1 MTASILDHLDRLA
14 DEHPNKLLYAYL
26 DVNGDPI
33 ETHTYASFLRR
44 AQAIA
49 GHLRKEGRFAAGDR
63 ILLAYPPGLEMIC
76 AFFGCVRAGLIPV
89 PVYPPSSRGFQS
101 ALYKTVHIAKDCQA
115 AGILTSRG
123 YHASL
128 KTNLARR
135 GVSAS
140 GVDVDYIS
148 GLPWIATEDFVDTA
162 ADNLPVDSSEILF
175 LQYTSGSTMEPKG
188 VIVTHENI
196 LTTCPLV
203 IDHPAP
209 VVVSWLPQYHDMGLI
224 GCYLYPALK
233 GGTTYGFAPMDFIQ
247 RPILWFK
254 AITTYHATAAAA
266 PNFAYDYCL
275 RAGRL
280 SKESLEACDLSSLR
294 VLLCAAEPVK
304 PDTYTRFLEAFQPY
318 GLKSES
324 FYVAYGLAENTL
336 AVSLGGR
343 KIVSVNKRALA
354 LGKARMTTEVSE
366 IDGAAQIVS
375 CGTSLPGLDLKI
387 VDPEGHFALKPGRTG
402 EIWVAGTGKCQGYWN
417 NPELTLKQ
425 FRARLVDDTPYDDGY
440 LRTGD
445 IGFVHDGE
453 LYVCGRIKDMIILR
467 GQNYYP
473 QDIENVVEKSSS
485 QLRHNCVV
493 AFQIQEDS
501 EPALAIVAEV
511 KNPKAL
517 PEARKIAAAVR
528 NYLNVEVAV
537 ICLIAPRAIP
547 RTSSG
552 KIMRHKTKQMWL
564 QGQFTV
570 LSDFSREKD
579 AGNSA
584 CVSDMHSTF
593 AELKARYN
601 LTGQESYNLVEAGLD
616 SLDLVVFMHELK
628 ELLKDKG
635 AELLARQVDI
645 GVIQR
650 VSVAELFGLA
660 EQLERAPEAA
670 LVHLRHSLAAFREE
684 QCAAEK
690 RMMSD
695 DRKLIFEPPVPS
707 PMSEI
712 PTLKQVLLTGGT
724 GFIGPFLIKSLLEQ
738 TRAKIYVLVRS
749 SDEKQGRQRLRAAVE
764 SMGPCGAGL
773 MEMFEARVIPV
784 SGDLGQPK
792 LGLMQDVWDFL
803 ASEID
808 TVFHNGATVNY
819 LFNYDLMRDANV
831 LGTNEV
837 LRLAFEGRPKEFNY
851 VSTTFVFGWAVKSVL
866 YETDL
871 NENMELL
878 DFGYSQSKWV
888 AEQVVV
894 DARSRGLS
902 ARIFRPALVSPSV
915 TGGGNNFDIAV
926 RLVAFMVNHGIG
938 VDTLNQVSF
947 VPADIVAN
955 NIVAISTT
963 PGTANR
969 TYHVV
974 RDDYSNMMD
983 VTGLITKATGR
994 QFEQF
999 SLPDFVPELI
1009 RRCRKEDL
1017 LFPLLDF
1024 LVGSVDNISSMEF
1037 KRYDNSCYQ
1046 MARDASVW
1054 GKPDPSLEDTVNG
1067 ILKFMYRKGIISV
1080 AAREV
1085 KAVSPIFKRE
1095 LTIKTHRRGIDCG
1108 VNCLEC
1114 LADAGEPECVAEIPE
1129 EIPKIE
1135 ASEQM

>member
-1 MTASILDHLDRLA
+1 MTASISGHLDRLA
-14 DEHPNKLLYAYL
+14 DEHPDKLLYSYL
-26 DVNGDPI
+26 DINGDPI
-33 ETHTYASFLRR
+33 ESYTYASFLQRVET
-44 AQAIA
+44 IA
-49 GHLRKEGRFAAGDR
+49 GHLWKDARFAAGNR
-63 ILLAYPPGLEMIC
+63 LLLAYPPGLEMIC
-76 AFFGCVRAGLIPV
+76 ALFGCVRAGLIPV

-101 ALYKTVHIAKDCQA
+101 ALYKMVHIAKDCQA
-115 AGILTSRG
+115 AGILTSRD
-123 YHASL
+123 YLASL
-128 KTNLARR
+128 KTNLARS

-148 GLPWIATEDFVDTA
+148 GLPWIATEDFVDA
-162 ADNLPVDSSEILF
+162 ISDRPAVDPSKILF

-188 VIVTHENI
+188 VIVTHENV
-196 LTTCPLV
+196 LNTCPLV
-203 IDHPAP
+203 IDHPSP

-247 RPILWFK
+247 RPILWFD
-254 AITTYHATAAAA
+254 AMTTYHATATAA

-280 SKESLEACDLSSLR
+280 SKERLETCDLSSLR
-294 VLLCAAEPVK
+294 VLMCAAEPVK
-304 PDTYTRFLEAFQPY
+304 PDTYTRFLEAFQSY

-343 KIVSVNKRALA
+343 NIVSVNKRALA
-354 LGKARMTTEVSE
+354 LGMARMTTEVSA
-366 IDGAAQIVS
+366 IGGATQIVS
-375 CGTSLPGLDLKI
+375 CGTPLPGLDVKI
-387 VDPEGHFALKPGRTG
+387 VDPEGHFALKPDRTG
-402 EIWVAGTGKCQGYWN
+402 EIWVAGSGKCRGYWN

-425 FRARLVDDTPYDDGY
+425 FHARLVDDTPYDDGY

-445 IGFVHDGE
+445 IGFFHDDE

-473 QDIENVVEKSSS
+473 HDIENVVEKSSG
-485 QLRHNCVV
+485 LIRHNCVA

-511 KNPKAL
+511 KNPRAL
-517 PEARKIAAAVR
+517 PDARKIAAAVR

-537 ICLIAPRAIP
+537 ISLIAPRAIP

-552 KIMRHKTKQMWL
+552 KIMRLEAKQMWL
-564 QGQFTV
+564 RGQFTV

-579 AGNSA
+579 AGNSP
-584 CVSDMHSTF
+584 CDSDMHSSF
-593 AELKARYN
+593 AELKARYS
-601 LTGQESYNLVEAGLD
+601 LTGLESHNLVEAGLD
-616 SLDLVVFMHELK
+616 SLDLVVFMHELQ

-635 AELLARQVDI
+635 AEMLARQVDI

-660 EQLERAPEAA
+660 EKLKRAPEEA

-690 RMMSD
+690 QLMSS
-695 DRKLIFEPPVPS
+695 DRKLIFEPTVPLPMPETPV
-707 PMSEI
+707 
-712 PTLKQVLLTGGT
+712 LNQVLLTGGT
-724 GFIGPFLIKSLLEQ
+724 GFIGPFLMKSLLEQ
-738 TRAKIYVLVRS
+738 TQAKIYVLVRS
-749 SDEKQGRQRLRAAVE
+749 SHEKQGRQRLRAAME
-764 SMGPCGAGL
+764 SMGPCEVGL

-784 SGDLGQPK
+784 CGDLGQPK
-792 LGLMQDVWDFL
+792 LGLTRDMWDFL

-819 LFNYDLMRDANV
+819 LFNYGLMRDANV

-837 LRLAFEGRPKEFNY
+837 VRLAFEGRPKEFNY

-866 YETDL
+866 HETDM

-894 DARSRGLS
+894 DARNRGLS

-947 VPADIVAN
+947 VPADIVAD

-963 PGTANR
+963 PATANK
-969 TYHVV
+969 TYHVT
-974 RDDYSNMMD
+974 RDDYSNMLD
-983 VTGLITKATGR
+983 ITGLITKATGR
-994 QFEQF
+994 QFEIF
-999 SLPDFVPELI
+999 KLPDFVPELI

-1024 LVGSVDNISSMEF
+1024 LVGSVDSISAMEF
-1037 KRYDNSCYQ
+1037 KRYDSSCYQ

-1054 GKPDPSLEDTVNG
+1054 GKADPSLEDTVNG

-1080 AAREV
+1080 AAREIN
-1085 KAVSPIFKRE
+1085 ALSPSD
-1095 LTIKTHRRGIDCG
+1095 RRLDCT
-1108 VNCLEC
+1108 
-1114 LADAGEPECVAEIPE
+1114 DAISAT
-1129 EIPKIE
+1129 
-1135 ASEQM
+1135 AS